1 MPNTLEELAE
11 MLARRDNISLEEA
24 WRMIDATTEDI
35 DYILA
40 SETPSYEEVEDVL
53 VDNLGLEPDYLFLFL

>member
-35 DYILA
+35 EYAFAEDKAY
-40 SETPSYEEVEDVL
+40 TVEDIL
-53 VDNLGLEPDYLFLFL
+53 REELGLEPDFLFLFI